1 MKFCP
6 KCGAECEDNASF
18 CSICGNKLPESGFR
32 PNNAFEE
39 NGENS
44 QSSRNYNNSYNNDS
58 ETDQGRTF
66 GILSLVF
73 GIIGINL
80 LGIIFGIIG
89 ISKSKDS
96 SSKTMNIVGLA
107 ISIIHMIVQV
117 IITILA
123 YKGII
128 SGYFYI

>member
-1 MKFCP
+1 MKFCS

-18 CSICGNKLPESGFR
+18 CSICGTKLPESGYR

-44 QSSRNYNNSYNNDS
+44 QSSRNYNNSYNNDL
-58 ETDQGRTF
+58 ETDQGKTF

-73 GIIGINL
+73 GIIGI
-80 LGIIFGIIG
+80 
-89 ISKSKDS
+89 SKSKES
-96 SSKTMNIVGLA
+96 SSRTMCIVGLA
-107 ISIIHMIVQV
+107 ISIIHTIVQV
-117 IITILA
+117 VITILA
-123 YKGII
+123 YKGVI